1 MARIADTALVL
12 AIVGFTLSSAAF
24 TPMVFVSW
32 VAAILGVAAVWLGYV
47 RRGLITIYFALGAT
61 VVSPIFIKNGV
72 VDSLLIAIPIVGALI
87 GFAAYWNYRQ
97 SGKLG

>member
-1 MARIADTALVL
+1 MARIADTALLL
-12 AIVGFTLSSAAF
+12 AIVSFTLSSAAF

-32 VAAILGVAAVWLGYV
+32 VAAVLGVAAVGLGYF

-61 VVSPIFIKNGV
+61 VVSPIFMENGV

-87 GFAAYWNYRQ
+87 GCVAYWNYRQ
-97 SGKLG
+97 SGKSG